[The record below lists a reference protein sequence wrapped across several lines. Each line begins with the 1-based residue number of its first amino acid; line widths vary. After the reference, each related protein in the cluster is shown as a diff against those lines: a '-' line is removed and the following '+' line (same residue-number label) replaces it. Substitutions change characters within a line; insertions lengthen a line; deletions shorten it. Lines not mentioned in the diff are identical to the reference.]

1 LVCVTACMPDRFST
15 KLVHGHGYY
24 DEDLGHFIPPIFMG
38 IICEHPDRETGQ
50 PRKTERGTELKY
62 AREENIT
69 VRALENAIASI
80 EDAADAL
87 AYASGMGA
95 ISSLLFSLLSK
106 DSKILI
112 PMEEYATTIRL
123 VEDLA
128 KFGVRVVEVWPDTES
143 IMEALSDDVDVVFL
157 ETMTN
162 PTLKVF
168 DVREIA
174 RAARDAGAKLIVD
187 NTFVTP
193 YLYKPLRDGA
203 FAVVHSATKYIAGHN
218 DVLAGVAAFSDGKT
232 SISAWEWRRRLGS
245 TLSAHSAYLVLRGL
259 KTLEVRVERESRSA
273 TAIAEFLEDH
283 PRVSRVYY
291 PGLSSSPYKSLADK
305 LFERRLYGA
314 VVSFELRDGRDAV
327 IRALKK
333 VRIIKPSPSLGGT
346 ESLLTYPAMS
356 SAASIPEETRV
367 KLGITDG
374 LLRLSV
380 GLEDENDLIEDL
392 SQALE

>member
-1 LVCVTACMPDRFST
+1 MTDHFST

-24 DEDLGHFIPPIFMG
+24 DEELGHFIPPIFMG

-50 PRKTERGTELKY
+50 PRKTGRGTELKY

-69 VRALENAIASI
+69 VEALENAIAGI
-80 EDAADAL
+80 EEAADAL

-95 ISSLLFSLLSK
+95 ISSLLFSMLRSG
-106 DSKILI
+106 SRIVI
-112 PMEEYATTIRL
+112 PMEGYATTVRL
-123 VEDLA
+123 VEDLT
-128 KFGVRVVEVWPDTES
+128 KFGVDVSEVWPDTRD
-143 IMEALSDDVDVVFL
+143 ILEALSKPADIVFL

-162 PTLKVF
+162 PTLKMF

-174 RAARDAGAKLIVD
+174 KASKESGAKLLVD

-218 DVLAGVAAFSDGKT
+218 DVLAGVTAFSDTK
-232 SISAWEWRRRLGS
+232 SIIKAWEWRRRLGS
-245 TLSAHSAYLVLRGL
+245 TLSAHSAYMVLRGL
-259 KTLEVRVERESRSA
+259 KTLEVRVERESRTA
-273 TAIAEFLEDH
+273 LAIAEFLDDH
-283 PRVSRVYY
+283 PKISNVYY
-291 PGLSSSPYKSLADK
+291 PGLNGNPYKVLADK
-305 LFERRLYGA
+305 ILEKKLYGA
-314 VVSFELRDGRDAV
+314 VVSFEVKDGKEEAVDMLRR
-327 IRALKK
+327 IK
-333 VRIIKPSPSLGGT
+333 IIKPSPSLGGT

-356 SAASIPEETRV
+356 SAASISREIRE

-380 GLEDENDLIEDL
+380 GLEDEQDLIEDL
-392 SQALE
+392 DEALK